1 METKLKP
8 CPFCGSEK
16 LHYSKPTAYGTP
28 AHWLSSV
35 SCTECGAEV
44 TGRDD
49 KAIEAWNR
57 RAEDK
62 NVSKN

>member
-1 METKLKP
+1 MKNKLKP
-8 CPFCGSEK
+8 CPFCGSIK
-16 LHYSKPTAYGTP
+16 IYYSKPTAYGTP
-28 AHWLSSV
+28 ARWFSGV

-57 RAEDK
+57 RAEEADNDK
-62 NVSKN
+62 